1 MNIPSKTPEQEN
13 NITEF
18 YSERLK
24 FLWDQYNKLI
34 GYGILA
40 SGVILILLIILA
52 INPETRE
59 IIKSICDDNKGNC
72 LNSLFLKISVITLFV
87 ATVCFIGCRW
97 CSQILMERQI
107 YGKAEDAL
115 YYFEKILDNET
126 VLPSALTPKKYT
138 PQPVGERSSLLKMVG
153 NLNELAKWSG
163 IALTI
168 IGWVSAIY
176 YIFPLLNI

>member
-1 MNIPSKTPEQEN
+1 MNQPLKTTEEEN
-13 NITEF
+13 RITEF

-24 FLWDQYNKLI
+24 FLWEQYNKLF
-34 GYGILA
+34 GYGVLL
-40 SGVILILLIILA
+40 SGLTLVLLILIAL
-52 INPETRE
+52 NSETRD
-59 IIKSICDDNKGNC
+59 IIKTICDANKENC
-72 LNSLFLKISVITLFV
+72 LNPLFLKTAVFTLFV

-138 PQPVGERSSLLKMVG
+138 PPSVGKRSHLLNMVG
-153 NLNELAKWSG
+153 NLNELSKWTG
-163 IALTI
+163 VMLTLV
-168 IGWVSAIY
+168 GWVSTLC
-176 YIFPLLNI
+176 YIFPLLDV